1 MERGRS
7 AVFGVLRGLLT
18 ALVPGLPIGLRHG
31 RRYGLATFVTWAL
44 ALIAFLALD
53 RLGTTSP
60 VVIHPL
66 FFGVVQLQPNYLL
79 FGLAA
84 GLHII
89 SVQEQVR
96 PTLQDFLA
104 AADAKSRWILTI
116 AASLAIAAF
125 FYYALYA
132 PLLPR

>member
-7 AVFGVLRGLLT
+7 AVFGVLRGLLA

-31 RRYGLATFVTWAL
+31 RRYGLAVFVAWAL

-53 RLGTTSP
+53 RWDATSP
-60 VVIHPL
+60 VVVRLL
-66 FFGVVQLQPNYLL
+66 FFGVVQFQPTYLL

-84 GLHII
+84 ALHII
-89 SVQEQVR
+89 SVQEQFR
-96 PTLQDFLA
+96 PMLQEFLA
-104 AADAKSRWILTI
+104 SADAKSRWILTI